1 MKTLLLSLM
10 MIPVLFSCVGPPM
23 IYPSPDPATTASI
36 ACDVPFPDGR
46 WQFLHT
52 IEARMPGGS
61 KGVLMGVTVI
71 SSHTRSV
78 RCVIMTVEG
87 LVLFEAEYDRQLVVH
102 RGIEPFDSPEF
113 ARGLMEDIRLIFFRP
128 RGAMIDIG
136 RLKDGAR
143 ICRYQDS
150 EGRVHDTIIHENSS
164 WELRQYDYHRKRI
177 RTVRAVPSERSA
189 AQFPQ
194 FFELT
199 AHGNHEYQLTM
210 TLVEAIRIDP

>member
-23 IYPSPDPATTASI
+23 IYPSPDPATTAGI

-78 RCVIMTVEG
+78 RCVIMTIEG

-128 RGAMIDIG
+128 RGALIDIG
-136 RLKDGAR
+136 SLKDGAR
-143 ICRYQDS
+143 ICRFQDI
-150 EGRVHDTIIHENSS
+150 EGWILDTIIYETGS
-164 WELRQYDYHRKRI
+164 WELRQYSNQQRLTRF
-177 RTVRAVPSERSA
+177 VRAVPSERSA
-189 AQFPQ
+189 AHFPR
-194 FFELT
+194 FLEIT

-210 TLVEAIRIDP
+210 TLVEAIRISP

>member
-1 MKTLLLSLM
+1 MKTLLLSLV
-10 MIPVLFSCVGPPM
+10 MIPVLFSCVGPPR
-23 IYPSPDPATTASI
+23 IYPPADPATTAGI
-36 ACDVPFPDGR
+36 TCDVPFPDGR

-52 IEARMPGGS
+52 IEAQMPGGS
-61 KGVLMGVTVI
+61 KVVLMGVTVI

-113 ARGLMEDIRLIFFRP
+113 ARGLVEDIRLIFLRP
-128 RGAMIDIG
+128 RGAMIAIG

-143 ICRYQDS
+143 ICRFQDI
-150 EGRVHDTIIHENSS
+150 EDRILDTVIYELGS
-164 WELRQYDYHRKRI
+164 WELRQYSKQQRLTRF
-177 RTVRAVPSERSA
+177 VRAVPGERST

-194 FFELT
+194 FLELT
-199 AHGNHEYQLTM
+199 VHGNHEYQLTM
-210 TLVEAIRIDP
+210 TLVEAIRIGP

>member
-1 MKTLLLSLM
+1 MKILLLSLI
-10 MIPVLFSCVGPPM
+10 MIPVLFACAGPPR
-23 IYPSPDPATTASI
+23 IYPSADPATTAGI

-52 IEARMPGGS
+52 IEAQLPGGS

-87 LVLFEAEYDRQLVVH
+87 LVLFEAEYDRQLVIH

-113 ARGLMEDIRLIFFRP
+113 ARGLMEDIRLIFFSP
-128 RGAMIDIG
+128 RGAMVAIG
-136 RLKDGAR
+136 RLKEGAR
-143 ICRYQDS
+143 ICRYQDA

-164 WELRQYDYHRKRI
+164 WELRQYSNQQRLT
-177 RTVRAVPSERSA
+177 RTVRAGPGERSA

-194 FFELT
+194 FLELT
-199 AHGNHEYQLTM
+199 AHGNHDYQLTM

>member
-1 MKTLLLSLM
+1 MC
-10 MIPVLFSCVGPPM
+10 SCAGPPR
-23 IYPSPDPATTASI
+23 IYPSADPATTAGI

-52 IEARMPGGS
+52 IEAQLPGGS

-87 LVLFEAEYDRQLVVH
+87 LVLFEAEYDRQLVIH

-128 RGAMIDIG
+128 RGAMIAIG
-136 RLKDGAR
+136 RLKEDAR
-143 ICRYQDS
+143 ICRFQDI
-150 EGRVHDTIIHENSS
+150 EGRILDTVIYETGS
-164 WELRQYDYHRKRI
+164 WELRQYSNQQRLTRF
-177 RTVRAVPSERSA
+177 VRAVPGERSA

-194 FFELT
+194 FLELT
-199 AHGNHEYQLTM
+199 AHGIHEYQLAM
-210 TLVEAIRIDP
+210 TLVEAIRIGP